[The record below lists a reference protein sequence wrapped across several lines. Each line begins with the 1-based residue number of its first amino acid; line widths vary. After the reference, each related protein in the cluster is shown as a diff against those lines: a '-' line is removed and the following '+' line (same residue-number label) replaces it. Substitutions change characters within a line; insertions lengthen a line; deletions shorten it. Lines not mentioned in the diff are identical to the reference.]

1 MKPMFHNYD
10 ERISRYTSNNMTREE
25 RYAFEEEMLE
35 NEALADAVEGAALL
49 NHAPTSL
56 KRIRFKSTLRFLW
69 LLGLIVVLA
78 LTAYLLQDKT
88 EAVGGSVQTVA
99 SSLDVERSIVL
110 EEQSNDSVLSFA
122 VLPEENIENIHE
134 RWRSHEFV
142 EPMEPRD
149 PSQLHAATE
158 RKIKRAFGHDAIYH
172 INHYKVV
179 DYRQSRQSFAD
190 DLVQGLPADNKAAVI
205 PDRPRVTYVDFL
217 KETMGFFAAGDYMQA
232 TEGFEA
238 ILRFF
243 PDDVNAQFYG
253 GLSAYYQGDYREAV
267 ELLSQSRSNLHLT
280 FYEEAE
286 YYRAVSLVRY
296 QKEDGCEALQKIASM
311 DGFYAERAKEEVSK
325 RCQ

>member
-110 EEQSNDSVLSFA
+110 EEQSNDSV
-122 VLPEENIENIHE
+122 
-134 RWRSHEFV
+134 
-142 EPMEPRD
+142 
-149 PSQLHAATE
+149 
-158 RKIKRAFGHDAIYH
+158 
-172 INHYKVV
+172 
-179 DYRQSRQSFAD
+179 
-190 DLVQGLPADNKAAVI
+190 
-205 PDRPRVTYVDFL
+205 
-217 KETMGFFAAGDYMQA
+217 
-232 TEGFEA
+232 
-238 ILRFF
+238 
-243 PDDVNAQFYG
+243 
-253 GLSAYYQGDYREAV
+253 
-267 ELLSQSRSNLHLT
+267 
-280 FYEEAE
+280 
-286 YYRAVSLVRY
+286 
-296 QKEDGCEALQKIASM
+296 
-311 DGFYAERAKEEVSK
+311 
-325 RCQ
+325 